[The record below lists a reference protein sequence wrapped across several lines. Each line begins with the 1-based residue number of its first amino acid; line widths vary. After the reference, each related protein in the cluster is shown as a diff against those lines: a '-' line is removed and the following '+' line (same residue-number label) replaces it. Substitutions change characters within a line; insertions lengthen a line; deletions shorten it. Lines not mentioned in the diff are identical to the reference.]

1 MAIKATKDGQET
13 RWIVFSNFTNS
24 SDYEK
29 TVTQHAKDGWSLE
42 HGFDYGDV
50 MNLWGR
56 ENLNIVGWLNHSL
69 TLGWNDDVAQARDLL
84 EKTGNN

>member
-1 MAIKATKDGQET
+1 MAIKATKEGQET

-29 TVTQHAKDGWSLE
+29 LIIHHLKDGWNLE
-42 HGFDYGDV
+42 HGFDYADV

-69 TLGWNDDVAQARDLL
+69 ALEWSDEVAQARDLI
-84 EKTGNN
+84 EKAVK